1 MRFILGLAI
10 AMALA
15 ACQASPVDL
24 AAQRQ
29 DEAACRSHVA
39 HGGSSTYEQCLAES
53 KQATAEAMAI
63 IAATTPRDSNA
74 DAAVAAAAAAAV
86 AANNSAPPTFQPM
99 PSILPPPPVRCRS
112 VPIGNAIQTVCQ

>member
-1 MRFILGLAI
+1 MRVILGLAI

-15 ACQASPVDL
+15 ACQASPVEL

-29 DEAACRSHVA
+29 DEASCRSHVA

-74 DAAVAAAAAAAV
+74 DAAAAAAV
-86 AANNSAPPTFQPM
+86 AANSGSPPLTVQPM